1 MATEFAF
8 IERVRN
14 EAARRAATG
23 GEPVIGIGD
32 DAAVWCPREGFEN
45 VITVD
50 LLVEDID
57 FRRDYAV
64 ARLLGHKALAVS
76 LSDIAAMGARARYS
90 LLTLAIP
97 GGFDDWFWSEFF
109 DGYFALAARCGVTLI
124 GGDISTSPDRFAIDS
139 IVIGECIRG
148 RAVRRTGAQPGDAV
162 YVTGAIG
169 ASAAGLELLKNG
181 ARVDQAGNDL
191 VQSAL
196 MAHLRPELRA
206 EFGARVGELRL
217 AHAMIDISDGLGQDL
232 AHICEVSGTSAAIEF
247 YAVPIAREV
256 GLIFGEREQA
266 FAFAA
271 GGGEDFE
278 LLVVADGGREPELMD
293 AASACGVPIT
303 RIGEIIEAR
312 DSRLYLRRD
321 GKQTPMIARGYEHK
335 AI

>member
-1 MATEFAF
+1 MTDEFAF

-14 EAARRAATG
+14 EAARRASPDGA
-23 GEPVIGIGD
+23 PVIGIGD
-32 DAAVWCPREGFEN
+32 DAAVWRTRDGFEN

-64 ARLLGHKALAVS
+64 ARLLGHKALVVS
-76 LSDIAAMGARARYS
+76 LSDIAAMGARPRYS

-97 GGFDDWFWSEFF
+97 GGFDDGFWSEFF

-139 IVIGECIRG
+139 IVIGECMRG
-148 RAVRRTGAQPGDAV
+148 RAVRRAGAQPGDAV

-181 ARVDQAGNDL
+181 ARAGQAGNDL

-196 MAHLRPELRA
+196 MAHLRPEPRT
-206 EFGARVGELRL
+206 EFGARVGELQL
-217 AHAMIDISDGLGQDL
+217 AHAMIDISDGLGRDL
-232 AHICEVSGTSAAIEF
+232 AHICEASGASAVIDF
-247 YAVPIAREV
+247 DAVPIAGEV
-256 GLIFGEREQA
+256 GLICEDREFA

-278 LLVVADGGREPELMD
+278 LLVAADGGREPELMD
-293 AASACGVPIT
+293 AASACGAPIT

-321 GKQTPMIARGYEHK
+321 GKQTPMIARGYEHSG
-335 AI
+335 I

>member
-1 MATEFAF
+1 MANEFAF

-14 EAARRAATG
+14 EAARRTSPDG
-23 GEPVIGIGD
+23 SLILGIGD
-32 DAAVWCPREGFEN
+32 DAAVWRTRDGFEN
-45 VITVD
+45 LITVD

-76 LSDIAAMGARARYS
+76 LSDIAAMGARPRFS

-97 GGFDDWFWSEFF
+97 SGFDDRFWSKFF
-109 DGYFALAARCGVTLI
+109 DGYFALAARCGVQLA

-148 RAVRRTGAQPGDAV
+148 QAVRRAGAQPGDV
-162 YVTGAIG
+162 IYVTGAIG
-169 ASAAGLELLKNG
+169 SSVAGLELLKRG
-181 ARVDQAGNDL
+181 ARVDQTVDDL

-196 MAHLRPELRA
+196 MAHLCPEPRTQ
-206 EFGARVGELRL
+206 FGAMIGELQL
-217 AHAMIDISDGLGQDL
+217 AHAMIDISDGFGQDL
-232 AHICEVSGTSAAIEF
+232 AHICEMSDTSAVIDF
-247 YAVPIAREV
+247 DAVPVASEVSLICGDREK
-256 GLIFGEREQA
+256 A
-266 FAFAA
+266 FAFAS

-278 LLVVADGGREPELMD
+278 LLIAADGVREPELMD

-312 DSRLYLRRD
+312 DSRLCLRRD
-321 GKQTPMIARGYEHK
+321 GKQTPMIVRGYEHK
-335 AI
+335 GI